1 MNNKLLV
8 IAFLFITVIAKGQI
22 FRNKE
27 PKIDADI
34 INKISTL
41 YLSERYKDCIDSCK
55 HYLGNYRYFSVGDK
69 SHPYRDWRKI
79 QGYWE
84 SNDVED
90 VANVLYLGCV
100 AAYQYS
106 LSQFDTRSIFDGI
119 KWAKA
124 CVAIYDDY
132 LHERILDIDSSVG
145 IFAKYIQYSERAL
158 SAAQCG
164 DHFLAVARD
173 DRWLKKQDKWFE
185 KKSDRILDVLYK
197 NIVGK
202 DAVFADYPILQY
214 KVFTVTSSQIVRQ
227 KKFKVFQDVFKK
239 RVDAFERMVQVCQQN
254 NISNYEIP
262 TALNSLISMLTTTVV
277 ESEVCKKAGPDY
289 ERFCMDNLIKL
300 QEISYS
306 LNGSNRYSQSP
317 SYTLRDIQNCLKETD
332 VAIFHFEAPLA
343 SGDYYYQYDL
353 STRYRNYA
361 LIITKDQEIPD
372 VWRRGY
378 INDTI
383 VNDLSKIKETYPNA
397 TRFYYVG
404 TPRMS
409 FIDVAGNDSSIV
421 RLHSLSQLL
430 QKRSS
435 TAAGSEITFIGD
447 LNYKKVGTV
456 SPSVSVRK
464 GGDFGQLKGPAK
476 ELAYINTLY
485 SNVRPIC
492 GDDATRNVVTSEIS
506 RSNGIVHISTHGE
519 LFNSSDDYSPDE
531 LILKKNIMDNSCVI
545 LSGYNDTPQSSL
557 CYMSGSDVLK
567 MKHINSEVVFLDACM
582 SGKGAVG
589 VSGSVGIA
597 EAFHLIGAKNV
608 ICYLEP
614 VNDIIAT
621 EFSNRFYLELSKGA
635 SCHDAFF
642 TAKKST
648 SQNIK
653 VVLWE

>member
-1 MNNKLLV
+1 MLV
-8 IAFLFITVIAKGQI
+8 YNFIVNMKKIFFLFVFLSFVIHTFGHNSFGKNG
-22 FRNKE
+22 
-27 PKIDADI
+27 KIDAGV
-34 INKISTL
+34 INRLNML
-41 YLSERYKDCIDSCK
+41 YLSEKYQDCIDSCK
-55 HYLGNYRYFSVGDK
+55 SYVGYRYFGLGYK
-69 SHPYRDWRKI
+69 SHPYRDWRKS

-84 SNDVED
+84 TNDVED
-90 VANVLYLGCV
+90 VAAVLYLGCV

-106 LSQFDTRSIFDGI
+106 LSNFDTHSIFDGLE
-119 KWAKA
+119 WARA

-132 LHERILDIDSSVG
+132 LQERIPNEESTIETW
-145 IFAKYIQYSERAL
+145 AKYIQYAERAL
-158 SAAQCG
+158 MVTQCG
-164 DHFLAVARD
+164 DHFLAVNGD
-173 DRWLKKQDKWFE
+173 DSWLKKQAKWFD
-185 KKSDRILDVLYK
+185 KKSDRISDALYK

-214 KVFTVTSSQIVRQ
+214 KVFTVSSSHILRQ
-227 KKFKVFQDVFKK
+227 KKFKVFQDEFKK

-262 TALNSLISMLTTTVV
+262 IALKSLISTLTTTVV
-277 ESEVCKKAGPDY
+277 ESEICKKVGPDY
-289 ERFCMDNLIKL
+289 ERFCMENLIKL

-306 LNGSNRYSQSP
+306 INGSVRYSQSP
-317 SYTLRDIQNCLKETD
+317 SYTLRDIQNSLEETD
-332 VAIFHFEAPLA
+332 CAIFHFEAPVA
-343 SGDYYYQYDL
+343 SGHLYFQYDL
-353 STRYRNYA
+353 GTRYRNYA

-372 VWRRGY
+372 VWHRGY
-378 INDTI
+378 IKDNV
-383 VNDLSKIKETYPNA
+383 VNDLSKIREAYPRA

-409 FIDVAGNDSSIV
+409 FIDIAGNDSSIV

-430 QKRSS
+430 QKRSNK
-435 TAAGSEITFIGD
+435 TGGSEVTFIGD
-447 LNYKKVGTV
+447 LDYTKVGKL
-456 SPSVSVRK
+456 SP
-464 GGDFGQLKGPAK
+464 FGQLYGSAE
-476 ELAYINTLY
+476 ELAYIKTLY

-519 LFNSSDDYSPDE
+519 LFSPNDDFTPEE
-531 LILKKNIMDNSCVI
+531 LILKKNVMENSCLI

-567 MKHINSEVVFLDACM
+567 IKRINSELVFLDACM

-589 VSGSVGIA
+589 VTGSVGIA
-597 EAFHLIGAKNV
+597 EAFHLIGAKDV
-608 ICYLEP
+608 ICYLGP
-614 VNDIIAT
+614 VDDDIAT

-642 TAKKST
+642 RAKKFIN
-648 SQNIK
+648 QNLK

>member
-1 MNNKLLV
+1 MKKQLLV
-8 IAFLFITVIAKGQI
+8 IALLFITIIANGQI
-22 FRNKE
+22 FGNKE
-27 PKIDADI
+27 PKIDANV
-34 INKISTL
+34 INRISTL
-41 YLSERYKDCIDSCK
+41 YLSERYKDCIDSCQ
-55 HYLGNYRYFSVGDK
+55 HYLGNYRYFSVGYE

-119 KWAKA
+119 EWARS

-132 LHERILDIDSSVG
+132 LHERIPNSFATIEAW
-145 IFAKYIQYSERAL
+145 AKYIQYSERAL

-164 DHFLAVARD
+164 DHFLAVGRD
-173 DRWLKKQDKWFE
+173 DRCLKKQGKWFDKE
-185 KKSDRILDVLYK
+185 SDRITDVLYK
-197 NIVGK
+197 AIEGK
-202 DAVFADYPILQY
+202 DYVFSNYPVLQY
-214 KVFTVTSSQIVRQ
+214 KVYLISSSQII
-227 KKFKVFQDVFKK
+227 KKGRIKVFQDVFKK
-239 RVDAFERMVQVCQQN
+239 RVDAFERMVQICQQN
-254 NISNYEIP
+254 DISNFEIP
-262 TALNSLISMLTTTVV
+262 IALNSLISTLTTTIV
-277 ESEVCKKAGPDY
+277 ENEFCKKAGPNY
-289 ERFCMDNLIKL
+289 ERFCMENLIKL

-317 SYTLRDIQNCLKETD
+317 SYTLRDIQNSLEETD
-332 VAIFHFEAPLA
+332 CAIFHFEAPVA
-343 SGDYYYQYDL
+343 SGRLYFQYDL
-353 STRYRNYA
+353 GTRYRNYA
-361 LIITKDQEIPD
+361 LIITKDQETPD
-372 VWRRGY
+372 VWHRGY
-378 INDTI
+378 IKDNV
-383 VNDLSKIKETYPNA
+383 VNDLSRIREAYPRA

-409 FIDVAGNDSSIV
+409 FIDIAGNDSSIV

-430 QKRSS
+430 QKRSNKIG
-435 TAAGSEITFIGD
+435 GSEVTFIGD
-447 LNYKKVGTV
+447 LDYTKVGKL
-456 SPSVSVRK
+456 SP
-464 GGDFGQLKGPAK
+464 FGPLIGSAE

-519 LFNSSDDYSPDE
+519 LFSPNDDFTPEE
-531 LILKKNIMDNSCVI
+531 LILKKNVMENSCLI
-545 LSGYNDTPQSSL
+545 LSGYNDTPNSSL

-567 MKHINSEVVFLDACM
+567 IKRINSELVFLDACM

-589 VSGSVGIA
+589 VTGSVGIA

-608 ICYLEP
+608 ICYLGP
-614 VNDIIAT
+614 IDDDIAT

-642 TAKKST
+642 RAKKFI
-648 SQNIK
+648 NHNLK